1 MIFIYSIVKITGTNF
16 GCWMNSAI
24 PVVFVSPSWLG
35 PQFTDP
41 ILIQNFVRGIFH
53 VWENGDEDQ
62 NNNYCS
68 AILKK
73 HETADQL
80 DFDDYN
86 DDDLTAKTQI
96 YIYIYIDW
104 LIDLSTNYGRFQWTT
119 ILLFWVWFR
128 WNRSLKDLADPIKKR
143 HPGNLNIM
151 G

>member
-1 MIFIYSIVKITGTNF
+1 VIFIYSIVKITGTNF

-73 HETADQL
+73 TWNSWSTGFWWLQWRW
-80 DFDDYN
+80 FN
-86 DDDLTAKTQI
+86 CKNTDL
-96 YIYIYIDW
+96 YIYILIDW
-104 LIDLSTNYGRFQWTT
+104 LICQPTMGDFNGQPFFCFGFDFVGTDLWKTWQ
-119 ILLFWVWFR
+119 I
-128 WNRSLKDLADPIKKR
+128 P
-143 HPGNLNIM
+143 
-151 G
+151 

>member
-73 HETADQL
+73 TWNSWSTGFWWLQWRW
-80 DFDDYN
+80 FN
-86 DDDLTAKTQI
+86 CKNTDL
-96 YIYIYIDW
+96 YIYIYW

>member
-73 HETADQL
+73 TWNSWSTGFWWLQWRW
-80 DFDDYN
+80 FN
-86 DDDLTAKTQI
+86 CKNTDL
-96 YIYIYIDW
+96 YIYIDW

-143 HPGNLNIM
+143 HPGNLNIV